1 MTREVWNLCFPAARM
16 NDRPRREEEEG
27 RVAVAVALPE
37 DVDAVAL
44 DVAGVVGIAGTTLLA
59 RELWSLHVA
68 PMGAP
73 AGARRGSP
81 SATLASVWLEIE
93 SRCDR
98 WSEMQV
104 QNAPLGEIG
113 AGAMHDPSAA

>member
-37 DVDAVAL
+37 ALDAVAL
-44 DVAGVVGIAGTTLLA
+44 DVAGVGGRAGTTLLA
-59 RELWSLHVA
+59 RELCSLQVG

-73 AGARRGSP
+73 SGAARGSP
-81 SATLASVWLEIE
+81 SGTLARVWLEMGG
-93 SRCDR
+93 RCDR
-98 WSEMQV
+98 WSEM
-104 QNAPLGEIG
+104 
-113 AGAMHDPSAA
+113 